1 MDKTGTNCLTD
12 KDISLSVSYAV
23 SYVVDKTVNKG
34 QQKGRQTLMNMFR
47 VACLGAGYFAQF
59 HFDAWQRAEQAEL
72 VAVVDKEVT
81 KAEAAGVAAFGA
93 LDEMI
98 TATQPDIL
106 DVILPPDQQA
116 DAIRTAI
123 KRNIKTVI
131 CQKPFCRS
139 RAEAQTITA
148 AAADAGLQLIIHEN
162 FRFQPWY
169 QLMKEQLQTGAVG
182 TPYQFHFSLRPND
195 GRGKDAYLSRQPYFQ
210 TMPRFLVHETAIHFL
225 DVFTFL
231 FGRPDTVYA
240 DLQKRNPVIAGEDAG
255 HILLGYDDGKRA
267 IFDGNRLAD
276 HKADNHRLT
285 MGEALLEGSVA
296 SLSLNGFGVVTQRLN
311 GSTDSQLLLS
321 PQKWAG
327 FGGDCVY
334 RLTQHILHCLAAGKP
349 PANTAQDYLRLLALE
364 ELVYQSAETGQR
376 LRVAP

>member
-1 MDKTGTNCLTD
+1 M
-12 KDISLSVSYAV
+12 
-23 SYVVDKTVNKG
+23 
-34 QQKGRQTLMNMFR
+34 QTFR

-59 HFDAWQRAEQAEL
+59 HLDAWKRAEQAEL
-72 VAVVDKEVT
+72 VAVADKDLK
-81 KAEAAGVAAFGA
+81 KAQQAGVAAFDS
-93 LDEMI
+93 LNEML
-98 TATQPDIL
+98 TTTKPDIL
-106 DVILPPDQQA
+106 DIILPPDQQA
-116 DAIRTAI
+116 DAIKAAI
-123 KRNIKTVI
+123 EQNIRTVI

-139 RAEAQTITA
+139 LAEARAITT

-169 QLMKEQLQTGAVG
+169 QLMKVQLQSGSIG
-182 TPYQFHFSLRPND
+182 TAYQFHFSLRPND

-240 DLQKRNPVIAGEDAG
+240 DLQKRNPAIAGEDAG
-255 HILLGYDDGKRA
+255 HILLGYEDGRRA

-285 MGEALLEGSVA
+285 MGEAVLEGSAA
-296 SLSLNGFGVVTQRLN
+296 SLSLNGFGEVRRRQN
-311 GSTDSQLLLS
+311 GATDSQIILS
-321 PQKWAG
+321 RQDWPG

-334 RLTQHILHCLAAGKP
+334 SLTQHVLSQLAAGKP
-349 PANTAQDYLRLLALE
+349 PTNTAQDYIRLLALE
-364 ELVYQSAETGQR
+364 DLVYQSAATGQR
-376 LRVAP
+376 LRVQP